1 MENKSSA
8 RVKMCYNKLYYC
20 VNTAISRFQI
30 MDQKR
35 KTLYIIYSAVL
46 FLIFLGFLYLA
57 ILINASKPFSIEQNN
72 VIEENNP
79 DVDLC
84 VTLPSTKNWMDN
96 GNHANQ
102 YDGTVYNNTNH
113 NVVDWAVTIKL
124 PEHSRINDSW
134 NIIYE
139 NNADGTTTI
148 RNNPE
153 QGFNDYIAPG
163 EDITFGFI
171 LFSYENEEF
180 TSFKIDATP
189 EPRITDYPLFYIL
202 CVLFVVFISCAS
214 VSVAFS
220 FKEKQFD
227 IKRERD
233 RQIIVQ
239 SMKTFSNFIDAKD
252 EYTRGHSLRVAYYTR
267 KIAQKLDFDED
278 ALDNIYYIALL
289 HDVGK
294 IYIPDEILMKPGKL
308 TDDEMNI
315 IKTHTTK
322 GATILKDF
330 SSIPSIMDGAEY
342 HHERFDGTGYPSGL
356 KGEEIPLVARIIGV
370 ADAYDAMNSNRC
382 YRPAFPKEKII
393 EELKKYSGLQ
403 FDPDIVKIMLE
414 LLQGEAFAN
423 IESEINE

>member
-1 MENKSSA
+1 M
-8 RVKMCYNKLYYC
+8 
-20 VNTAISRFQI
+20 
-30 MDQKR
+30 
-35 KTLYIIYSAVL
+35 
-46 FLIFLGFLYLA
+46 
-57 ILINASKPFSIEQNN
+57 
-72 VIEENNP
+72 
-79 DVDLC
+79 
-84 VTLPSTKNWMDN
+84 
-96 GNHANQ
+96 
-102 YDGTVYNNTNH
+102 
-113 NVVDWAVTIKL
+113 
-124 PEHSRINDSW
+124 
-134 NIIYE
+134 
-139 NNADGTTTI
+139 
-148 RNNPE
+148 
-153 QGFNDYIAPG
+153 
-163 EDITFGFI
+163 
-171 LFSYENEEF
+171 
-180 TSFKIDATP
+180 
-189 EPRITDYPLFYIL
+189 FYIL
-202 CVLFVVFISCAS
+202 CVLFIVFISCAS

-330 SSIPSIMDGAEY
+330 SSIPFIMDGAEY

-382 YRPAFPKEKII
+382 YRPAFPRERII

>member
-1 MENKSSA
+1 
-8 RVKMCYNKLYYC
+8 
-20 VNTAISRFQI
+20 

-46 FLIFLGFLYLA
+46 FLIFAGFLYLA
-57 ILINASKPFSIEQNN
+57 ILINASKPISIEQNN
-72 VIEENNP
+72 AIEENNP

-84 VTLPSTKNWMDN
+84 VTMPSTKNWMDD

-113 NVVDWAVTIKL
+113 NVIDWSVTVKL

-153 QGFNDYIAPG
+153 QGFNDFIAPG

-189 EPRITDYPLFYIL
+189 DPRITDYPLFYIL

-267 KIAQKLDFDED
+267 KIAQRLDFDED

-330 SSIPSIMDGAEY
+330 SSIPFIMDGAEY

-382 YRPAFPKEKII
+382 YRPAFPKDRII

-414 LLQGEAFAN
+414 LLQGEAFVN